1 MVWIHD
7 HLSMMLRG
15 DPNGFLSFYIIAN
28 SCLCKGYMNGSWGVI
43 NHVEIEVHIIL
54 APVGIT
60 VLRSSS
66 DGTQLAETCA
76 HTQTHTHTH
85 THTHSLKTAYQ
96 VVRLQVIIRM
106 DIHGDYTHL
115 TTLHV

>member
-15 DPNGFLSFYIIAN
+15 DPNGFLLSFYIIAN

-66 DGTQLAETCA
+66 DVTVAIESVSDLWIGL
-76 HTQTHTHTH
+76 
-85 THTHSLKTAYQ
+85 SGGNL
-96 VVRLQVIIRM
+96 
-106 DIHGDYTHL
+106 
-115 TTLHV
+115 